1 MQLFLQ
7 SIYNTR
13 LHKIDQVADVSPLS
27 CRFMAFNTARTPYDG
42 LLSILACWTG
52 RLLVLSL
59 ALPPHHA
66 IGLTIRLKKI

>member
-27 CRFMAFNTARTPYDG
+27 CRFMALNTARTPYDR
-42 LLSILACWTG
+42 LLSILACLDWQAARFKPGATTTS
-52 RLLVLSL
+52 RHRV
-59 ALPPHHA
+59 
-66 IGLTIRLKKI
+66 